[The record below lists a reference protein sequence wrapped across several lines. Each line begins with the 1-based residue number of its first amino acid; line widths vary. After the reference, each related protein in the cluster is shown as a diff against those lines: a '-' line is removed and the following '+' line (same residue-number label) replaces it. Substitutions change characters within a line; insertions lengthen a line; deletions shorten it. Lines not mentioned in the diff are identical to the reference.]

1 MKLKTSTKTISLQ
14 EKREIVKKTI
24 EWCKTNLG
32 VYNRRRN
39 KFKYSIRVQSKKDI
53 NKIGCEAM
61 GQFEC
66 KTNTLTIYHNNNE
79 TVKDL
84 VQTTIH
90 EYTHYL
96 QPISTY
102 YRKYY
107 KIYDYYSNPFEI
119 EAFKNEKKYY
129 KKCWKSIK

>member
-1 MKLKTSTKTISLQ
+1 MKLKTNTDTLSLQ

-24 EWCKTNLG
+24 KWCQTNFGL
-32 VYNRRRN
+32 YNRRKN
-39 KFKYSIRVQSKKDI
+39 KFKYSIKIQSREDFKA
-53 NKIGCEAM
+53 IGCKAM
-61 GQFEC
+61 GSFNC
-66 KTNTLTIYHNNNE
+66 KTNTLTVFHDNND
-79 TVKDL
+79 TVRDL

-96 QPISTY
+96 QPVATY
-102 YRKYY
+102 YYKYS
-107 KIYDYYSNPFEI
+107 KIFKYDENPFEV

>member
-1 MKLKTSTKTISLQ
+1 MKLKTTTLSLQ

-24 EWCKTNLG
+24 KWCQDNLG
-32 VYNRRRN
+32 TYNLRKN
-39 KFKYSIRVQSKKDI
+39 KFRYSIRVQSKREIKE
-53 NKIGCEAM
+53 IGCEAM
-61 GQFEC
+61 GQFDC
-66 KTNTLTIYHNNNE
+66 KSNKLTIYHNNNQ

-102 YRKYY
+102 YHKYY
-107 KIYDYYSNPFEI
+107 RIYGYYDNPFEI